1 MASPHD
7 FEIPVVVLHAHRDVV
22 AGLEARGAQQPAEP
36 VGRSIEFGEGLGE
49 AGPGHDEG
57 EFVAVLFEM
66 STREHARA
74 T

>member
-1 MASPHD
+1 MST
-7 FEIPVVVLHAHRDVV
+7 ISYLTR
-22 AGLEARGAQQPAEP
+22 
-36 VGRSIEFGEGLGE
+36 IEFGEGLGE